1 MNGVRVAG
9 PFTPTWNG
17 SEVPKLVL
25 LDSEGLG
32 HTPASSS
39 AVSTAVSRRI
49 EATDAVLLVDSATQP
64 MQAAPLAAMREVV
77 ATGNAR
83 KLIIAFT
90 HFDEVKGDN
99 LPNASARV
107 QHVLAS
113 AENVLAAFGEELGP
127 YAERALRQ
135 RLESARFFF
144 AGIHEPL
151 SEATALGRR
160 TIVLACAVGASNTAV
175 AARLGVGAAT
185 VGRWRRRYRER
196 GLEGLHDEL
205 RPGRPRTYDD
215 ERVATVINDALQ
227 TKPPAR
233 THWSVR
239 AMASHSGISK
249 STVQRWFK
257 LFGLQPHRH
266 QYFKLSTDPFFIE
279 KVRDIVGLYLDP
291 PDHAVVLC
299 VDEKSQ
305 TQALQQSQPVL
316 PMGLGYV
323 EGVTHDYWRHG
334 TTTLFAALEVATGTV
349 ITDCK
354 TRHRHQEFLGFLRRI
369 DANVP
374 ADLDVHLI
382 VDNYVTH
389 KHARVKAWLA
399 KRPRYHVHYTPTY
412 ASWINQVERW
422 FGIITEQAIRRGS
435 FRSVPDLVRSINRF
449 VEQYNAKASPFV
461 WTATAQ
467 SILAKVER
475 LASYI
480 SGTSH

>member
-1 MNGVRVAG
+1 MPRGRPVA
-9 PFTPTWNG
+9 PV
-17 SEVPKLVL
+17 E
-25 LDSEGLG
+25 
-32 HTPASSS
+32 
-39 AVSTAVSRRI
+39 
-49 EATDAVLLVDSATQP
+49 
-64 MQAAPLAAMREVV
+64 
-77 ATGNAR
+77 
-83 KLIIAFT
+83 
-90 HFDEVKGDN
+90 
-99 LPNASARV
+99 
-107 QHVLAS
+107 
-113 AENVLAAFGEELGP
+113 
-127 YAERALRQ
+127 
-135 RLESARFFF
+135 
-144 AGIHEPL
+144 L
-151 SEATALGRR
+151 SEEAEAELTRISRSRSLPSSLVQRAQ
-160 TIVLACAVGASNTAV
+160 IVLACAVGASNTAV

-305 TQALQQSQPVL
+305 TQALQRSQPVL

-412 ASWINQVERW
+412 ASWINQVGLRLP
-422 FGIITEQAIRRGS
+422 GS
-435 FRSVPDLVRSINRF
+435 AWGVKSLTCTNLGSV
-449 VEQYNAKASPFV
+449 A
-461 WTATAQ
+461 
-467 SILAKVER
+467 
-475 LASYI
+475 
-480 SGTSH
+480 